1 MTPSTSLSAI
11 DAVTSVIGPFAR
23 NGRRS
28 SSATASAAAPAGLCA
43 PSSRTS
49 WSRDAQEFEPPRPD
63 RIRIAPPPRLVGDR
77 RDPGRLEGIE
87 RRIGDR
93 HVRRLVAPAQADA
106 GPPEP
111 RQLDLDPIAVPAQQR
126 RGRDLGQR
134 HADAQRATPDDRQ
147 AVAACAGDGE
157 VAALDDRGLLAG
169 DLGDRVAQAV
179 HVVEVDVRHD
189 RHAAVPGMG
198 RVESPAQADLDQ
210 RQVGTDLG
218 EAGEDD
224 GRQQLELGRLAVTRR
239 DPVGGGQDALDQPR
253 EVVRG
258 DRPAIDLDPLAVGH
272 QVRLWGRPDPV
283 ASGSQRGIGEGQDAA
298 LAIGPGDQRA
308 TDRALGMVEFA
319 EQGAGPPEAQPDPE
333 ATAFGQ
339 GTQCVVVGE
348 AGRSRRIGHRSPV
361 TRGTARPRRRRTG

>member
-1 MTPSTSLSAI
+1 MRPVEQHV
-11 DAVTSVIGPFAR
+11 AVA
-23 NGRRS
+23 
-28 SSATASAAAPAGLCA
+28 
-43 PSSRTS
+43 
-49 WSRDAQEFEPPRPD
+49 DAQQLEPTRPD
-63 RIRIAPPPRLVGDR
+63 RIGVAAPPCLVGDR
-77 RDPGRLEGIE
+77 RDPGRLERVE

-93 HVRRLVAPAQADA
+93 HVRRLVAPAQADP

-111 RQLDLDPIAVPAQQR
+111 RQLDVDPVAVPAEQR
-126 RGRDLGQR
+126 RGPDLGQR
-134 HADAQRATPDDRQ
+134 HADAPRATPDDRQ
-147 AVAACAGDGE
+147 PVAARAGHGQ

-198 RVESPAQADLDQ
+198 RVEPPAQADLDE

-224 GRQQLELGRLAVTRR
+224 GGQQLELGRLAVTRR
-239 DPVGGGQDALDQPR
+239 DPVGGDQDALDQPR

-272 QVRLWGRPDPV
+272 QVRLGRGPDPV
-283 ASGSQRGIGEGQDAA
+283 ARGSQRGIGEGQDAA
-298 LAIGPGDQRA
+298 LAVGPGDQRA
-308 TDRALGMVEFA
+308 TDRALGMVELA
-319 EQGAGPPEAQPDPE
+319 EQRPRPPEAQPDPE

-339 GTQCVVVGE
+339 GVQCVVVGE
-348 AGRSRRIGHRSPV
+348 AGSSRRIGHRSPV